1 MAPVLSQS
9 VGHCNNNLCVVAEIS
24 PWQIAGMDSDDKN
37 GGPNNLRAWRMA
49 KGLTQQELADRVV
62 PKTTAN
68 MIQYLESGERGLSLK
83 WLRRL
88 ADAMDMTVG
97 HLADHMPEEVDGDVL
112 DFWTR
117 KMSADQKRQLAAIA
131 EALAKTGTG
140 DK

>member
-1 MAPVLSQS
+1 MQGLSS
-9 VGHCNNNLCVVAEIS
+9 NNLCVE
-24 PWQIAGMDSDDKN
+24 PFDDGWQNANMDSDDKN
-37 GGPNNLRAWRMA
+37 GGPNNLRAWRVH
-49 KGLTQQELADRVV
+49 KGLTQQELADRVE
-62 PKTTAN
+62 PRTTAN

-88 ADAMDMTVG
+88 ADAMNMSVG
-97 HLADHMPEEVDGDVL
+97 HLADHTPEEVDADVL

-131 EALAKTGTG
+131 EALAKTGTA